1 MAMSILQLASV
12 AETLQEALDEQRGSP
27 SKWSDEALF
36 GENLAVE
43 QYQFLGFLEG
53 ETEKNDQ
60 VPSLNDEA
68 RTAGRYLFLGL
79 Q

>member
-12 AETLQEALDEQRGSP
+12 AETLQVALDEQRGSP

-53 ETEKNDQ
+53 ESEKNSR
-60 VPSLNDEA
+60 VLALNDEA
-68 RTAGRYLFLGL
+68 DATGRYSPS
-79 Q
+79 